1 MTTDNTKAAL
11 PDIFIAGVMKGGTT
25 ILHDYISA
33 HPEISAGIQKE
44 IHYFS
49 LHYDKGPEWY
59 AKHFENVKPGT
70 RTIDASPTYF
80 DTTETALVPR
90 LIKAYTPD
98 PRVIVITRDPIE
110 RAISQF
116 IHLKVTTK
124 AEPLADIDIDEFF
137 AQDFTDAYR
146 RTSILGYYLN
156 LVLSFSLYARKFVT
170 YQQIFE
176 PHQLLMLDNKELRSD
191 TPTVMKRVYAFL
203 NEDYVAD
210 EQFGV
215 IKRSNGSSINQI
227 SLETYNKLAEL
238 LYPDYRYFC
247 ARAGIKFSTVEHSNE
262 QRSAAA

>member
-1 MTTDNTKAAL
+1 MSKHDLEAAK
-11 PDIFIAGVMKGGTT
+11 PDIFISGAMKGGTT

-33 HPEISAGIQKE
+33 HPAISSGVQKE

-59 AKHFENVKPGT
+59 EKHFENVEPGT
-70 RTIDASPTYF
+70 RTVDASPTYF
-80 DTTETALVPR
+80 DTTETALIPR

-124 AEPLADIDIDEFF
+124 AEPLADVDIDDFF
-137 AQDFTDAYR
+137 AQDFADAYR

-156 LVLSFSLYARKFVT
+156 LVLSFSLYGRKFVT
-170 YQQIFE
+170 FQQIFDS
-176 PHQLLMLDNKELRSD
+176 HQLLVLDNKELRAD
-191 TPTVMKRVYAFL
+191 TPAVMKRVYAFL

-215 IKRSNGSSINQI
+215 VKRSNGSSISQI
-227 SLETYNKLAEL
+227 SLETYNKLADF

-247 ARAGIKFSTVEHSNE
+247 ERAGIKFSKVEHRDE